1 MDVNHGGDLTPNAR
15 RYALSGKVMFA
26 STVGLFA
33 AVLFLVF
40 LYVYFPWRFRLIRR
54 DHRRLVFAI
63 DGVGGTL
70 ASASATCRG
79 LHPTVLESLPVLV
92 FSAAPG
98 CDEDV
103 VECAVCLNELE
114 EGEKMRALP
123 RCGHCFHMECID
135 MWFHSHSTCPL
146 CRTAVETAPPPPPPP
161 PPIQV
166 LLPIPA
172 PTDDSGALFREDDAS
187 ESSSVSRDLRIEV
200 PARETEGD
208 LRLGLKSPGS
218 WMLSLTSLLSRD
230 SMVCCG
236 RETATELERD
246 PERGEGAATGPPP
259 RRPSSA

>member
-1 MDVNHGGDLTPNAR
+1 MRGVPQRVGGRGEDASPPAVRPLLPHGVHRHVVPLPLH
-15 RYALSGKVMFA
+15 LSP
-26 STVGLFA
+26 L
-33 AVLFLVF
+33 
-40 LYVYFPWRFRLIRR
+40 P
-54 DHRRLVFAI
+54 HRR
-63 DGVGGTL
+63 GGP
-70 ASASATCRG
+70 A
-79 LHPTVLESLPVLV
+79 
-92 FSAAPG
+92 
-98 CDEDV
+98 
-103 VECAVCLNELE
+103 
-114 EGEKMRALP
+114 
-123 RCGHCFHMECID
+123 
-135 MWFHSHSTCPL
+135 
-146 CRTAVETAPPPPPPP
+146 PPP